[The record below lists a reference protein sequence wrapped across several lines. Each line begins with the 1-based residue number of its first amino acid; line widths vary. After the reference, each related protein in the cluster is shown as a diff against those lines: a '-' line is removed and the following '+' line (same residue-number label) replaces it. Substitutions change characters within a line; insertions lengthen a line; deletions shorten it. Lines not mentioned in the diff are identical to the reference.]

1 MHITK
6 FAAKLPP
13 FPTNP
18 SPFIYFSF
26 TLAENEENQHEQEE
40 TMEAKT
46 TAVRK
51 ITSKND
57 I

>member
-1 MHITK
+1 
-6 FAAKLPP
+6 
-13 FPTNP
+13 
-18 SPFIYFSF
+18 
-26 TLAENEENQHEQEE
+26 LAENEENQHEQEE

-51 ITSKND
+51 ITSEND